1 MDESSHVTAEY
12 PRVQLAS
19 GEIQGEIIRDGSIA
33 TWKGVPF
40 GAPTGGDTRFQRPTP
55 VRPWL
60 GVLDCTRYQSPAPQP
75 NYGFNDRLIGD
86 EDCLHLD
93 IVRPDTT
100 EKLPVVVYFHG
111 GSFLMGA
118 SHQNMLR
125 GHRLAAAM
133 NVVYVS
139 LNFRLGVLGYLD
151 LRSLGGD
158 CVANPALWD
167 QVLALHWIKD
177 NIAKFGGDPESVTI
191 MGESAGGAAVLALLC
206 SPAARG
212 LFHRAI
218 AQSPPIGLIHSKAQS
233 QLWAR
238 QLLARLGLPAESTV
252 DDLRRLSSDEL
263 VRAGMSMMWRAGE
276 LQFLNSTFGPTVES
290 ESLPEHPMVAFQ
302 HGRQAQVPLM
312 LGTNLD
318 EAGVTR
324 YFFQRTTRRA
334 KAGRRLLY
342 PYDPEHTDTVLE
354 AYGGARTRAE
364 FADLV
369 TDALFWAPTVRI
381 ASHHNEYAPTW
392 MYRFDFAPQ
401 LMRKLGI
408 GAAHSSELS
417 NVFGTPEASKTR
429 LLSKIGRDD
438 ETMQRLT
445 KEMQRHWASFIRFG
459 EPGED
464 WPQYKPPTEQ
474 HHSRPTMIFDAQ
486 SRVEY
491 DPKAEKRRAWKHYD
505 VVEWGAGRPELLRD
519 LGFQVDE

>member
-1 MDESSHVTAEY
+1 MDESSHLTSDY
-12 PRVQLAS
+12 PRVRISS
-19 GEIQGEIIRDGSIA
+19 GEIQGEFAQDGTIA
-33 TWKGVPF
+33 VWKGVPF
-40 GAPTGGDTRFQRPTP
+40 GAPTGGAGRFRRPKP
-55 VRPWL
+55 PRPWQ
-60 GVLDCTRYQSPAPQP
+60 GILDCTRYQSPAPQP
-75 NYGFNDRLIGD
+75 NYGLSERLIGD

-93 IVRPDTT
+93 IVRPHSV
-100 EKLPVVVYFHG
+100 ERLPVVVYFHG

-125 GHRLAAAM
+125 GYRLARVM

-167 QVLALHWIKD
+167 QVLALEWVRE
-177 NIAKFGGDPESVTI
+177 NIAQFGGDPDSVTI

-206 SPAARG
+206 SPPAHG

-238 QLLARLGLPAESTV
+238 QLLTRLGLSHDSTV
-252 DDLRRLSSDEL
+252 EDLRTFSADEL

-302 HGRQAQVPLM
+302 HGRQARVPLM

-318 EAGVTR
+318 EAGITR
-324 YFFQRTTRRA
+324 YFFQRTARRA

-342 PYDPEHTDTVLE
+342 PYDPEHTDTVLK
-354 AYGGARTRAE
+354 AYGGARSRAE

-381 ASHHNEYAPTW
+381 ASHHNEVAPTW

-408 GAAHSSELS
+408 GAAHSAELS

-429 LLSKIGRDD
+429 LLSKVGRDD
-438 ETMQRLT
+438 EAMQRLT
-445 KEMQRHWASFIRFG
+445 AEMQRHWASFISSG
-459 EPGED
+459 QPGSD
-464 WPQYKPPTEQ
+464 WPQYKPPTDQ
-474 HHSRPTMIFDAQ
+474 HHSRPTMVFDAQ

-491 DPKAEKRRAWKHYD
+491 DPKADKRRAWKGYN
-505 VVEWGAGRPELLRD
+505 VLEWGAGRPELLRD
-519 LGFQVDE
+519 LGFRVDD